1 MAAAAAAAAAAAC
14 ARPCRAP
21 ATNRC
26 CAHPTLRLP
35 QSGRQPGGGKLEP
48 RHSDPLDPADSL
60 TPVQWER
67 EPILNLVTAVLSNCV
82 LGAWPGW
89 LAGCTCTGAG
99 DGRTRRGRPG
109 RCCSSRR
116 CSIHACLCCM
126 ATCVPTRCPHQR
138 PPAGFP
144 FCFKTCGLGLA
155 VLLVLVTLV
164 AAELSMRLLLMSSQ
178 LTGKRSYEELAR
190 HAYGAWGHAA
200 VQLSLV
206 AMNVGSVVSY
216 LLILTDTVSSVAG
229 ARAAGA
235 GGA

>member
-1 MAAAAAAAAAAAC
+1 
-14 ARPCRAP
+14 
-21 ATNRC
+21 
-26 CAHPTLRLP
+26 
-35 QSGRQPGGGKLEP
+35 
-48 RHSDPLDPADSL
+48 
-60 TPVQWER
+60 
-67 EPILNLVTAVLSNCV
+67 
-82 LGAWPGW
+82 
-89 LAGCTCTGAG
+89 
-99 DGRTRRGRPG
+99 
-109 RCCSSRR
+109 
-116 CSIHACLCCM
+116 M